1 MDEDFNI
8 TEGKFLLENREAT
21 MTRREKI
28 VTWAYKCNEFFL
40 LNWINKMVVP
50 LYTIL
55 DIPHQWNKT
64 FLKWIEIEVQ
74 CGEQ

>member
-21 MTRREKI
+21 VTRREKI

-40 LNWINKMVVP
+40 LN
-50 LYTIL
+50 
-55 DIPHQWNKT
+55 
-64 FLKWIEIEVQ
+64 
-74 CGEQ
+74 